1 MELERKENKAMVGSS
16 STLCLDAA
24 PLGVDEVCPK

>member
-1 MELERKENKAMVGSS
+1 MELERKETEAMVGSS
-16 STLCLDAA
+16 TLCLGAS